1 MKRRILMRG
10 NNLTSSHKPLIK
22 EELICNT
29 LNITRMQA
37 IKLLEL
43 EGYLVPDEDKQAQ
56 EKGRAFH

>member
-1 MKRRILMRG
+1 
-10 NNLTSSHKPLIK
+10 
-22 EELICNT
+22 
-29 LNITRMQA
+29 MQA